1 MRALRFLWWN
11 VETFAHYDPILRGKR
26 WPREMAAYEAK
37 LELVVRVLRQLF
49 GGDRPEVVVLGEAT
63 RRAAEDLRSWWAPDY
78 DVFSLDLDPD
88 RPELAV
94 AFLYNHAIGMFDGD
108 QIVAPRMS
116 TRIRDMGVL
125 DYSLPGHRI
134 RLIACH
140 WPSRMDD
147 GSKRSRI
154 VLAEH
159 VNDQVYRFLQ
169 AAPPNE
175 TRHVAILGDLN
186 EEPYGVLEEHLFAT
200 RDRGS
205 SRDPLHYQDHAIG
218 RAWLYNCSWRFVGER
233 FPHIGSSVRGETAG
247 TYYWG
252 KQSTWHTFDHII
264 VTGSL
269 LSEQLPF
276 LDEGSVRVVVHPL
289 LLNAE
294 GKPRKFS
301 WVNGVVSG
309 LSDHLP
315 LVGRILLE
323 KETYRG

>member
-26 WPREMAAYEAK
+26 RPQWKAAYDAK
-37 LELVVRVLRQLF
+37 LELVVRVMHQLF
-49 GGDRPEVVVLGEAT
+49 GEDRPEVVVLGEAT
-63 RRAAEDLRSWWAPDY
+63 RRAAEDLRSAWAPDY
-78 DVFSLDLDPD
+78 NVFSLDLDPV

-94 AFLYNHAIGMFDGD
+94 AFLYNPAIGMFDED

-125 DYSLPGHRI
+125 DYCFPGHRI

-154 VLAEH
+154 VLAEYL
-159 VNDQVYRFLQ
+159 NDQVYRFLQ
-169 AAPPNE
+169 APTPNE
-175 TRHVAILGDLN
+175 ANHVVILGDLN

-200 RDRGS
+200 RDRAA
-205 SRDPLHYQDHAIG
+205 SRDPIHYQDRAIG
-218 RAWLYNCSWRFVGER
+218 RAWLYNCSWRFVGEC
-233 FPHIGSSVRGETAG
+233 FPHMGSPAHGETAG

-252 KQSTWHTFDHII
+252 KRNTWHTFDHVI

-269 LSEQLPF
+269 LSAALPF
-276 LDEGSVRVVVHPL
+276 LDESSVRVVVHPL
-289 LLNAE
+289 LLNGD

-301 WVNGVVSG
+301 WANGVV
-309 LSDHLP
+309 
-315 LVGRILLE
+315 RIRA
-323 KETYRG
+323 KISYRM